1 MSTDRLTILKTLLEQ
16 NPNDSFARYG
26 LAMEYAKAGDLEHA
40 VVEFRAV
47 IAGNAD
53 YSYAYFHGGQS
64 LEKLNR
70 PEEARDLY
78 QQGIAAAGR
87 IGDRKGLSELQAAL
101 DMLPV

>member
-26 LAMEYAKAGDLEHA
+26 LAMEYANSGDLEQA
-40 VVEFRAV
+40 VVEFREV

-70 PEEARDLY
+70 SEEARDLY
-78 QQGIAAAGR
+78 RLGIAAATR
-87 IGDRKGLSELQAAL
+87 IGDHKGLSELQAAL